1 MPRTAPQVSSGPEEG
16 PDLQS
21 LLLDV
26 RRPQEQPP
34 ASEED
39 PGELC
44 QLSASCGGPRTSLVT
59 RRPAKRRR
67 IACSYRAASGASAT
81 YCAIT
86 CSPNQTR
93 TLRRCC
99 LDVISATVTA
109 CSPRNSQPLQPV
121 GLTGC
126 HGSNGAQTDRDRS
139 RTWTGPLPDLLRT
152 SGGHLEDCTLSWGMS
167 RDNVF
172 TDVNGRND
180 GG

>member
-1 MPRTAPQVSSGPEEG
+1 MPRTAPRVSSGAEECPG
-16 PDLQS
+16 PSIATPGREETPGATPGLRRTRKLGQIS
-21 LLLDV
+21 L
-26 RRPQEQPP
+26 
-34 ASEED
+34 
-39 PGELC
+39 
-44 QLSASCGGPRTSLVT
+44 SCCGPSTSLVT
-59 RRPAKRRR
+59 RRPANRLR

-126 HGSNGAQTDRDRS
+126 HGSNGAQADRDRS
-139 RTWTGPLPDLLRT
+139 RTWTGPLPDLFRT